1 MMSDMDGSSIVR
13 AHPEAARAAVLAA
26 LEQGYPVLV
35 IGLVVLTALFL
46 ALFVWRRRLLG
57 RARSMAA
64 RATVAGSSV
73 LLVLMVVECSVAAY
87 LSWLHRMPRL
97 AMVNAPPRTAST
109 SADATIAVVGESSA
123 EGVPY
128 RDWLSVG
135 KIVVWQLRRLFPG
148 QMFHLEVQAR
158 PGWTLEK
165 MHQKLAE
172 TQQRPDVVILYA
184 GHNEFSARF
193 GWSCEVPY
201 YRDEPHPWW
210 PSWPAGWVSARSP
223 ICQLLREARDQALVA
238 APPPPRS
245 CALVDVPSYTA
256 EQFRERLADFRRRT
270 ERILSDLAN
279 SGVLTIVIVPPGNDA
294 GFEPNRSVLPP
305 VTPHQER
312 EAFTRS
318 FLEVRALESTDP
330 HKSIERYRALLA
342 EQPGFAET
350 HFRLARLLQQTGAY
364 EEAYRE
370 YVQARDLDGHPMR
383 CPTPFQDICRQ
394 LAPRFGAVLVDGQ
407 KVFHAHHPH
416 GLLDDNLFN
425 DGMHPSF
432 EGTVTLAQ
440 AVLAALR
447 ERHAFG
453 WPTSLPAPSLKLA
466 DCANHFDVTIAT
478 WKNVCRFA
486 AGFYRITRRI
496 RFDPAEREAKERL
509 YLNGLNRLLNSLN
522 RLETGLSPD
531 QLDVPGVGIR
541 PVTERITHSQGAISR
556 LP

>member
-1 MMSDMDGSSIVR
+1 
-13 AHPEAARAAVLAA
+13 
-26 LEQGYPVLV
+26 
-35 IGLVVLTALFL
+35 
-46 ALFVWRRRLLG
+46 
-57 RARSMAA
+57 
-64 RATVAGSSV
+64 
-73 LLVLMVVECSVAAY
+73 
-87 LSWLHRMPRL
+87 MPRL
-97 AMVNAPPRTAST
+97 AMVAAPARTART
-109 SADATIAVVGESSA
+109 SADATIVVLGESSA

-172 TQQRPDVVILYA
+172 TRQRPDVVILYA

-201 YRDEPHPWW
+201 YRDEPQPWW
-210 PSWPAGWVSARSP
+210 PWRTAARVSARSP
-223 ICQLLREARDQALVA
+223 VCRLLREARDQALVA

-256 EQFRERLADFRRRT
+256 EQFQERLGDFRRRT
-270 ERILSDLAN
+270 ERILSDLKD

-294 GFEPNRSVLPP
+294 GFEPDRSVLPP
-305 VTPHQER
+305 GTPRQER

-318 FLEVRALESTDP
+318 FFEARALEPTNPQESVR
-330 HKSIERYRALLA
+330 RYRALLG
-342 EQPGFAET
+342 EQPGFAES
-350 HFRLARLLQQTGAY
+350 HFRLARLLQQTRSY

-383 CPTPFQDICRQ
+383 CMTAFQDVYRQ
-394 LAPRFGAVLVDGQ
+394 LAPRYGAILVDGQ
-407 KVFHAHHPH
+407 EVFHAHHPH

-425 DGMHPSF
+425 DGMHPSL
-432 EGTVTLAQ
+432 EGTVALAQ

-447 ERHAFG
+447 ERQAFG
-453 WPTSLPAPSLKLA
+453 WPTSLPPPSLKLA

-486 AGFYRITRRI
+486 AGFYWTTRRI

-509 YLNGLNRLLNSLN
+509 YSNSLN

-531 QLDVPGVGIR
+531 VLDVPGVGIH
-541 PVTERITHSQGAISR
+541 PVGERINYPPGAISR